1 MVAAWRGALRALK
14 ALLEGSDL
22 DLSDKDKRTGSTSDI
37 FHPALL
43 SSGHPTQNH
52 SVVPR
57 SVTAPGPVCSFS
69 LGSIV
74 KGAGGSVPA
83 AMWQKLRNQ
92 WQRQARRHVPPQNG
106 ASRRCQVLPNLDP
119 GLIICFPFTLDGI

>member
-43 SSGHPTQNH
+43 SSSGPTHNH
-52 SVVPR
+52 SVTTTMLCL
-57 SVTAPGPVCSFS
+57 VTAPGPVCSFS
-69 LGSIV
+69 LGLFAVFHWAALSKEPVEVFQLLCGRNCETNGKDKLGDTCLHKMVLRGDV
-74 KGAGGSVPA
+74 KS
-83 AMWQKLRNQ
+83 
-92 WQRQARRHVPPQNG
+92 
-106 ASRRCQVLPNLDP
+106 CQILTRV
-119 GLIICFPFTLDGI
+119 